1 MPNDHHQNTSRR
13 RPYLVQ
19 HPAWEF
25 VACSICLRVLRN
37 GEWTDAG
44 AVIRDLRTFDGDT
57 VAHLRD
63 GLCDVCKE
71 ELWLRRRE
79 AAASVAA

>member
-13 RPYLVQ
+13 QPYLAQ
-19 HPAWEF
+19 HPGWEF

-37 GEWTDAG
+37 EGWTDAG
-44 AVIRDLRTFDGDT
+44 AVIRDLRTFDRDT

-63 GLCDVCKE
+63 GLCDVCKA

-79 AAASVAA
+79 AATPLAA